1 MSPVWTNS
9 ALQAGELLEPNFEPD
24 FALIREV
31 RPRVETRARR
41 TPLDPS
47 PELSAMSGR
56 EVFVKCEN
64 LQRTGSFKIRGATAK
79 MTSLSKDEIRRGVV
93 AASAGNHGQGV
104 AWIAREMGIEATVY
118 VPSVIPSTKREAI
131 ERFGAKVI
139 VGRHEAYDAAEAE
152 ALAACEREGK
162 TWISPYDDPL
172 VMAGAG
178 TTGCEIFEELDDLD
192 ALLIPVGG
200 EGLAVGVSI
209 AARAMSPSTRI
220 VGVNT
225 SASPAFHL
233 SRLEG
238 KARLTLESTPTLA
251 EGLEGGISQRVFE
264 LADKYIDDVI
274 VANEATLPRA
284 IAEVLR
290 AHHFAI
296 EGSAAVVVAA
306 LLDDLVDP
314 KLRRV
319 GLLLTGGNIDY
330 ERLRKIIQEQ
340 GLTA

>member
-1 MSPVWTNS
+1 
-9 ALQAGELLEPNFEPD
+9 
-24 FALIREV
+24 
-31 RPRVETRARR
+31 
-41 TPLDPS
+41 
-47 PELSAMSGR
+47 MSGR
-56 EVFVKCEN
+56 DVFVKCEN

-104 AWIAREMGIEATVY
+104 AWIARRDGNRSHRLRTLGHPEHETGSDRT
-118 VPSVIPSTKREAI
+118 
-131 ERFGAKVI
+131 FGAKVI

-200 EGLAVGVSI
+200 GGLAVGVSI

-274 VANEATLPRA
+274 VAMRRLCRA
-284 IAEVLR
+284 PSQRFFEPIISPSRALR
-290 AHHFAI
+290 P
-296 EGSAAVVVAA
+296 SS
-306 LLDDLVDP
+306 
-314 KLRRV
+314 LRLYWTISSTRS
-319 GLLLTGGNIDY
+319 
-330 ERLRKIIQEQ
+330 
-340 GLTA
+340 

>member
-1 MSPVWTNS
+1 M
-9 ALQAGELLEPNFEPD
+9 EPNVELDFE
-24 FALIREV
+24 LIKQV
-31 RPRVETRARR
+31 RPRVEKTARR
-41 TPLDPS
+41 TLLDPS
-47 PELSAMSGR
+47 PSLSATSGR
-56 EVFVKCEN
+56 EVFIKCEN

-79 MTSLSKDEIRRGVV
+79 MTALSEDEGRRGVV

-104 AWIAREMGIEATVY
+104 AWIAREMGIAATVY
-118 VPSVIPSTKREAI
+118 VPSVIPVSKRDAI
-131 ERFGAKVI
+131 ERLGARV
-139 VGRHEAYDAAEAE
+139 VVSPHESYDAAEAE
-152 ALAACEREGK
+152 ALAVCEREGK

-178 TTGCEIFEELDDLD
+178 TAGCEIFEELEDLD

-200 EGLAVGVSI
+200 GGLAIGVAV
-209 AARAMSPSTRI
+209 AARVMSPSTRI

-225 SASPAFHL
+225 SASPALYL

-238 KARLTLESTPTLA
+238 KARLTLESKPTLA
-251 EGLEGGISQRVFE
+251 EGLEGGISQRAFE
-264 LADKYIDDVI
+264 LADGFIDDVL
-274 VANEATLPRA
+274 VAEEASLPRA

-306 LLDDLVDP
+306 LLDGLVDP

-319 GLLLTGGNIDY
+319 GLVLTGGNIDY
-330 ERLRKIIQEQ
+330 DRLRRIVQEQ
-340 GLTA
+340 SLTS

>member
-1 MSPVWTNS
+1 M
-9 ALQAGELLEPNFEPD
+9 ELD
-24 FALIREV
+24 FHLIERV
-31 RPRVETRARR
+31 RPNVAERARR

-47 PELSAMSGR
+47 PGLSEISGR

-79 MTSLSKDEIRRGVV
+79 MTSLGEDDKRRGVV

-104 AWIAREMGIEATVY
+104 AWLAREMGIDATIY
-118 VPSVIPSTKREAI
+118 VPSVIPATKRQAI
-131 ERFGAKVI
+131 ERFGATV
-139 VGRHEAYDAAEAE
+139 VVSARESYDATEAE
-152 ALAACEREGK
+152 ALAACEKEGK

-178 TTGCEIFEELDDLD
+178 TVGCEIFEELDNLD
-192 ALLIPVGG
+192 ALLIPIGG
-200 EGLAVGVSI
+200 GGLAVGVAI
-209 AARAMSPSTRI
+209 AAKAMSPATRM

-225 SASPAFHL
+225 SASPALYL
-233 SRLEG
+233 SRQEG
-238 KARLTLESTPTLA
+238 RARLTFQSKPTLA
-251 EGLEGGISQRVFE
+251 EGLEGGISQRAFE
-264 LADKYIDDVI
+264 LAGQYIDDVL
-274 VANEATLPRA
+274 VAEEASLPRA

-306 LLDDLVDP
+306 LLDGLVDP
-314 KLRRV
+314 KLERV

-330 ERLRKIIQEQ
+330 ARLRNIVREQE
-340 GLTA
+340 LPD